1 MEDKKFNELYNQYYL
16 DVFRYAYSYIKKHDI
31 AENILQDTFLE
42 LYINC
47 PKKEDNIKSWLMKVC
62 LNKCHDYY
70 NKEKNIVTLND
81 DYDIGIE
88 NKYDDNQDLILM
100 ALDKI
105 PKKYSLIIRLFYY
118 GNLSIKEISK
128 LCFLSENT
136 VKKRLQRGKE
146 ELKKVLEENY
156 EY

>member
-1 MEDKKFNELYNQYYL
+1 MEDKKFNKLYNQYYL
-16 DVFRYAYSYIKKHDI
+16 DVFRYAYSYIKRHDI

-42 LYINC
+42 LYLNC
-47 PKKEDNIKSWLMKVC
+47 QKKEDNIKSWLMKVC

-128 LCFLSENT
+128 LCFLLENT

-146 ELKKVLEENY
+146 LLKKVLEENY

>member
-16 DVFRYAYSYIKKHDI
+16 DVFRYAYSYIKRHDI

-42 LYINC
+42 LYLNC

-128 LCFLSENT
+128 LSFLLENT

-146 ELKKVLEENY
+146 LLKKVLEENY

>member
-42 LYINC
+42 LYLNC

-118 GNLSIKEISK
+118 GNL
-128 LCFLSENT
+128 
-136 VKKRLQRGKE
+136 
-146 ELKKVLEENY
+146 
-156 EY
+156 

>member
-16 DVFRYAYSYIKKHDI
+16 DVFRYAYSYIKRHDI

-42 LYINC
+42 LYLNC

-128 LCFLSENT
+128 LCFLLENT

-146 ELKKVLEENY
+146 LLKKVLEGNY

>member
-16 DVFRYAYSYIKKHDI
+16 DVFRYAYSYIKRHDI

-42 LYINC
+42 LYLNC
-47 PKKEDNIKSWLMKVC
+47 PKKEDNI
-62 LNKCHDYY
+62 
-70 NKEKNIVTLND
+70 
-81 DYDIGIE
+81 
-88 NKYDDNQDLILM
+88 YDDNQDLILM

>member
-1 MEDKKFNELYNQYYL
+1 MEDKKFNKLYNQYYL
-16 DVFRYAYSYIKKHDI
+16 DVFRYAYSYIKRHDI

-42 LYINC
+42 LYLNC

-118 GNLSIKEISK
+118 GNLSIKKISK
-128 LCFLSENT
+128 LCFLLENT

-146 ELKKVLEENY
+146 LLKKVLEENY

>member
-42 LYINC
+42 LCLNC

-128 LCFLSENT
+128 LYFLSENT

-146 ELKKVLEENY
+146 KLKKVLEENY

>member
-1 MEDKKFNELYNQYYL
+1 MEDKKFNKLYNQYYL
-16 DVFRYAYSYIKKHDI
+16 DVFRYAYSYIKRHDI

-42 LYINC
+42 LYLNC

-88 NKYDDNQDLILM
+88 NKYDDNQDLIFNGF
-100 ALDKI
+100 
-105 PKKYSLIIRLFYY
+105 R
-118 GNLSIKEISK
+118 
-128 LCFLSENT
+128 
-136 VKKRLQRGKE
+136 
-146 ELKKVLEENY
+146 
-156 EY
+156 

>member
-16 DVFRYAYSYIKKHDI
+16 DVFRYAYSYIKRHDI

-42 LYINC
+42 LYLNC

-128 LCFLSENT
+128 LCFLLENT

-146 ELKKVLEENY
+146 LLKKVLEENY